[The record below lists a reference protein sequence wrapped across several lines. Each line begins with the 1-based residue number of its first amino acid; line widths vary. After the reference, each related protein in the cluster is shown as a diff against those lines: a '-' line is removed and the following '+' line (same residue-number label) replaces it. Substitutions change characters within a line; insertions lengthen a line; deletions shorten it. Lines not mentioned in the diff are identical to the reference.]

1 MSGCAAAGGL
11 HLACVASVSVSVSVS
26 VNASASA
33 SASASDGAS
42 GALLPV
48 HVVVAAAPQAG

>member
-11 HLACVASVSVSVSVS
+11 HLACVASVSVSVSGS
-26 VNASASA
+26 VNVSA